1 MKTLFASVAA
11 VVALAGAAAPAAAQ
25 SYDRYDDRYERSFR
39 YDARE
44 VARRLDRI
52 DQRIHRGVDRGQL
65 TRREAVN
72 LRSELRDIA
81 RLNAR
86 YRSGGLSH
94 REVAVLDRRLDRL
107 EVAVRFERNDRQY
120 GYRR

>member
-11 VVALAGAAAPAAAQ
+11 VVALAGVAAPAAAQ
-25 SYDRYDDRYERSFR
+25 SYDQRYERSFR
-39 YDARE
+39 HDERE
-44 VARRLDRI
+44 VVRRLEKIDHRI
-52 DQRIHRGVDRGQL
+52 DRGVDRGQL
-65 TRREAVN
+65 TRREAHS

-86 YRSGGLSH
+86 LRSGGLSY
-94 REVAVLDRRLDRL
+94 REVAALDRRLDRL
-107 EVAVRFERNDRQY
+107 EVAVKFERNDRQY

>member
-11 VVALAGAAAPAAAQ
+11 VVALAGVAAPAAAQ
-25 SYDRYDDRYERSFR
+25 SYDRYDQRYERSFR
-39 YDARE
+39 HDERQ
-44 VARRLDRI
+44 VARRLEQIDRRI
-52 DQRIHRGVDRGQL
+52 DQGVDRRQL
-65 TRREAVN
+65 TRREAQS

-86 YRSGGLSH
+86 YRSGGLSS
-94 REVAVLDRRLDRL
+94 REVAALDRRLDRL
-107 EVAVRFERNDRQY
+107 EVAVRFERHDRQY